1 MGITDASARPVVG
14 ERSARRW
21 LARLAWL
28 ALFWVLGVVGMGLV
42 AGLLR
47 ALMHAVGL
55 GR

>member
-1 MGITDASARPVVG
+1 MGITDASAR
-14 ERSARRW
+14 RLSARRW

>member
-1 MGITDASARPVVG
+1 MQANGDSP
-14 ERSARRW
+14 ARRW
-21 LARLAWL
+21 LTRVAWL
-28 ALFWVLGVVGMGLV
+28 ALFWLLGVVGMGLA